1 LTEPGWGRARPPP
14 SARARP
20 ASGWGRARLGSR
32 EALLPP
38 SPCSEDEL
46 AVAADGRGRDEDL
59 VREEVAEESSGV
71 TRLVDA
77 EAAEHRALLPA
88 PQEEEDHQ
96 RHGEQQHRP
105 PADDDGVAEEQQ

>member
-1 LTEPGWGRARPPP
+1 
-14 SARARP
+14 
-20 ASGWGRARLGSR
+20 
-32 EALLPP
+32 
-38 SPCSEDEL
+38 EDEL

-59 VREEVAEESSGV
+59 VREEVAEESSDV

-77 EAAEHRALLPA
+77 EAAEHLAVLPA

-105 PADDDGVAEEQQ
+105 PADDDGVAEEQQDQAGYPHEDDADVEEGHEVVDSGDELGEHAWLGPRGMGAKA